1 MATNDF
7 IYDLIDK
14 LKDDKIEFLVVY
26 LQKGKS
32 DHVANAHYNVTTDEG
47 AEMLAVTLETVYDDL
62 GKDFKSFNIDEQDVE
77 GTEFNQDDED
87 NFNEDENDS

>member
-14 LKDDKIEFLVVY
+14 LKDDKLEFLVVY